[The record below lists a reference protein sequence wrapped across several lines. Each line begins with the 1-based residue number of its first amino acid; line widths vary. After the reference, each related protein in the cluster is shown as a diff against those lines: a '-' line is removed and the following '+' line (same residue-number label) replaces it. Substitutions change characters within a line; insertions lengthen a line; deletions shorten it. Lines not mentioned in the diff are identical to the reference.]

1 MPVENQGFP
10 KSCRLLD
17 SSAYEDVFNKPD
29 FRISNKY
36 ILILGRKTPMGS
48 ARLGVIVSKK
58 NVARATARNRVKR
71 VIREAFRTTKSLLPS
86 CDLVILSR
94 KGLDSLDNE
103 KCRACIEELLE
114 EIKRKHS
121 TE

>member
-36 ILILGRKTPMGS
+36 ILILGCKTPMGS
-48 ARLGVIVSKK
+48 ARLGVIVAKK

-71 VIREAFRTTKSLLPS
+71 VIREAFRTTKILLPS
-86 CDLVILSR
+86 CDLVVLSR

-103 KCRACIEELLE
+103 KCRACINELLE